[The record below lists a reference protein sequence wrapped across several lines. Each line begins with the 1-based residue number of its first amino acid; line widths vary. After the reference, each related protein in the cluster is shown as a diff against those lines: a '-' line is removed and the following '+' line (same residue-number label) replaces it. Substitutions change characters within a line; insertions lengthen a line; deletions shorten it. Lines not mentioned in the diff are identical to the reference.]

1 MKKILLRS
9 DTEIY
14 AGDLL
19 VLMINEAIN

>member
-1 MKKILLRS
+1 VKKILLRS